1 MSDIKIVPVGDSYRI
16 LPTLLNDSISLTDVN
31 SAVVNVWLDYEAVCN
46 LSSVSSIRTVLYYY
60 FSRII
65 LIFEKYTHKLLRSA

>member
-46 LSSVSSIRTVLYYY
+46 LSSVSSIRTVLYY
-60 FSRII
+60 
-65 LIFEKYTHKLLRSA
+65 